1 MMNLHRAS
9 TKPDWER
16 INDAERTGTQR
27 IAAATRGIV
36 TPANTITAVGLVMVL
51 YGLWQ
56 IVNEEVIV
64 GVIVVALGRLLDI
77 VDGWVAE
84 LTKTKSL
91 LGEMCDAVAD
101 KIGTLLTVA
110 TLFVVNVAP
119 WWVIVMLVLPQ
130 VIIPL
135 IIAYKKR
142 RNISVHP
149 TRQGKLSMAFA
160 WLGIVGLF
168 VSMDD
173 SGITP
178 LGVATY
184 AFVAI
189 STLLG
194 LYAAWQYARW
204 GR

>member
-1 MMNLHRAS
+1 MNLHRAS

-16 INDAERTGTQR
+16 VSIEERTNIQR
-27 IAAATRGIV
+27 IAAATQGVV
-36 TPANTITAVGLVMVL
+36 TPPNIITAIGLLMVL

-56 IVNEEVIV
+56 IINQEVII
-64 GVIVVALGRLLDI
+64 GITIVALGRLLDV

-91 LGEMCDAVAD
+91 IGEMSDAVAD
-101 KIGTLLTVA
+101 KIGTLLTVIA
-110 TLFVVNVAP
+110 LFVARATP
-119 WWVIVMLVLPQ
+119 WWVIVMLILPQ
-130 VIIPL
+130 VTITL

-142 RNISVHP
+142 QRISVHP

-168 VSMDD
+168 VSMDTG
-173 SGITP
+173 GITP
-178 LGVATY
+178 LDVATY
-184 AFVAI
+184 VFVAV

-204 GR
+204 ES

>member
-1 MMNLHRAS
+1 
-9 TKPDWER
+9 
-16 INDAERTGTQR
+16 
-27 IAAATRGIV
+27 
-36 TPANTITAVGLVMVL
+36 MVL

-56 IVNEEVIV
+56 IINQEVII
-64 GVIVVALGRLLDI
+64 GITIVALGRLLDV

-91 LGEMCDAVAD
+91 IGEMSDAVAD
-101 KIGTLLTVA
+101 KIGTLLTVIA
-110 TLFVVNVAP
+110 LFVARATP
-119 WWVIVMLVLPQ
+119 WWVIVMLILPQ
-130 VIIPL
+130 VTITL

-142 RNISVHP
+142 QRISVHP

-168 VSMDD
+168 VSMDTG
-173 SGITP
+173 GITP
-178 LGVATY
+178 LDVATY
-184 AFVAI
+184 VFVAV

-204 GR
+204 ES